1 MEQYNTYAFGPF
13 RLDTAT
19 QLLCN
24 DESCVNLSPKVYRL
38 LLYFLLHSGR
48 LISHEEL
55 FDTVW
60 DGRIVDDS
68 ALRLA
73 VNSLR
78 KVLHDESKSPQ
89 FILTI
94 CKRGYRFLAEVTII
108 ECYLSPEAN
117 DARLL
122 HYRPQPQISPVRFEY
137 SQELAELQEV
147 FQQASNGERRLV
159 FLRGEQ
165 SMGKTALLDNFL
177 AKVQHPGM
185 AVLRARCV
193 QMGSTVEPFLPLL
206 EALEHHCRE
215 SNGRLIIERLNHI
228 APTWLYQMLNVLDAD
243 EIAML
248 QPKVSHINTGRMLR
262 EGADFFETLSS
273 NSSLILILDNSHWCD
288 EFTLDLL
295 NFLMFRCSAA
305 KLLIIISYRPC
316 DEGLGVRRIAEMR
329 AELFNRGLC
338 QELSMQ
344 KRHNWL

>member
-1 MEQYNTYAFGPF
+1 MEQNNTYAFGPF

-24 DESCVNLSPKVYRL
+24 EESCVNLTPKVYRL

-78 KVLHDESKSPQ
+78 NVLHDESKSPNY
-89 FILTI
+89 ISTV
-94 CKRGYRFLAEVTII
+94 CKRGYRFLAEVTVKERYRIA
-108 ECYLSPEAN
+108 EASETS
-117 DARLL
+117 LL
-122 HYRPQPQISPVRFEY
+122 HYRPQAQTSPARLEY
-137 SQELAELQEV
+137 TQELAELQEA

-159 FLRGEQ
+159 FLHGEQ
-165 SMGKTALLDNFL
+165 SIGKTALLDTFL
-177 AKVQHPGM
+177 AKVQHPEL

-193 QMGSTVEPFLPLL
+193 QMGSVAEPFLPLL
-206 EALEHHCRE
+206 EALERRCRE
-215 SNGRLIIERLNHI
+215 PNGRLIIERLNHL
-228 APTWLYQMLNVLDAD
+228 APTWLYQMLNVLNPD

-262 EGADFFETLSS
+262 EGADFFERLSK
-273 NSSLILILDNSHWCD
+273 NSTFILILDNAQWSD

-305 KLLIIISYRPC
+305 KLLIIVSYRSC
-316 DEGLGVRRIAEMR
+316 EDGLGARRIAEMR
-329 AELFNRGLC
+329 AELLCRGLC

-344 KRHNWL
+344 KRQS